1 MKEFLE
7 FLNGFTTKDGKSQV
21 IVLLVAINIA
31 LAILC
36 VKLYNTDI
44 NLYETKSKVSSDNYS
59 SLEKSLREEHALA
72 INTLIKENTR
82 IKALE
87 AKECDSLITSTL
99 ETTLTKY
106 KALYKRVS
114 ELEQKLFI
122 SNEKIKELENRV
134 HK

>member
-1 MKEFLE
+1 MKEIFE

-21 IVLLVAINIA
+21 IVLLLGLNLA
-31 LAILC
+31 LALLC

-59 SLEKSLREEHALA
+59 SLEKSLREEHAIA
-72 INTLIKENTR
+72 VNALIKENTR
-82 IKALE
+82 IKTLE
-87 AKECDSLITSTL
+87 AQKCDSLLTSTL
-99 ETTLTKY
+99 ETTLAKY
-106 KALYKRVS
+106 KNLYKRVS